1 MHSSKPRKQRNM
13 LRNLPHHRRGRM
25 LSAHLSPEL
34 RKKYGVR
41 SMTVRKGDVV
51 QITRGAF
58 AGHVDKVSSVD
69 RTRYLLHIEG
79 VTIAKSDEKQ
89 VSRPVHPSNV
99 MITKLD
105 TSDPWRKKKLDEL
118 ENKVREASE

>member
-1 MHSSKPRKQRNM
+1 MHSTKPRKQRKM
-13 LRNLPHHRRGRM
+13 LRNLPLHRRGRM

-41 SMTVRKGDVV
+41 SLPIRKGDVV
-51 QITRGAF
+51 QITRGGF
-58 AGHVDKVSSVD
+58 TGHVDKVSSVD
-69 RTRYLLHIEG
+69 RTRNLLHIEG

-89 VSRPVHPSNV
+89 VGRPIHPSNV

-105 TSDPWRKKKLDEL
+105 TSDPWRKRKLDEL
-118 ENKVREASE
+118 EKKAKEASE